1 MGILMSIPTDPP
13 ARRKI
18 DPRQVVVRTVLM
30 RIATSSPGVFQ
41 LWESITPL
49 QRGRRA
55 SARPDFAADAASR
68 VRRRVNVWR
77 RQVRSLIHPAEFASI
92 EPVRS

>member
-1 MGILMSIPTDPP
+1 MSIPTDPP

-18 DPRQVVVRTVLM
+18 DPRQAGCDNGPDEDCDLFARRVPTMGVDHT
-30 RIATSSPGVFQ
+30 IATWP
-41 LWESITPL
+41 P
-49 QRGRRA
+49 RKRA
-55 SARPDFAADAASR
+55 TGFFAADAASR